1 MKSLYIT
8 VLSAAMAL
16 SISASAQSTDAV
28 LDLTDRATFDKCT
41 QTSLKYDREDYSA
54 WTFNNYGKYPYMY
67 NYNINEP
74 YYSDYLV
81 TPELSLKAY
90 TLYRVEVSPA
100 AYNSRKTTSL
110 TIGLGQGDDLEKY
123 AVLARFDDLAYA
135 SKTSVT
141 QKTVEFHVEADGQY
155 KLYFLGET
163 NGMYLYDTKIIE
175 VGSSNV
181 PLAVDGLT
189 LMPASDGSASVT
201 VSFTLPSATIS
212 GQPID
217 GTVKYKIYR
226 GDDETAIKSGR
237 GTAGE
242 TISYTDNSCG
252 EGTVT
257 YSVTAESD
265 GNISD
270 RVSAST
276 YVGKETPNA
285 VTDLAVAGSEGVY
298 TLSWKA
304 PATGVHGAIIDP
316 EALTY
321 RVTRIV
327 DGVSTVVAEAC
338 TATTYI
344 DKYTSDDLQSVQYAV
359 AAVLNGETSEEVKT
373 KTLVEGSLSLPF
385 ADSFAGASFGKIWTA
400 EIVSGSINWKAVASA
415 DAQRPLVSESIDQ
428 DGGFAFYNSW
438 NATRGSSARLASAP
452 IKYVEG
458 AAPIIEFYAYR
469 TSGNDQVKVQV
480 SCDNGDWTD
489 VPDALITLKAT
500 TQDWEKFEFPLT
512 SAIADGCKT
521 FRVAFV
527 ALSAYGQN
535 TVIDKVRVFIPADKD
550 LEVSSVVAPT
560 SVLSG
565 NNIDL
570 SYTVS
575 NNSAKAVNAAD
586 YALELVTDYPT
597 AIALPATVDLPA
609 FGSTAV
615 NLTIPVTAIE
625 TQAADAYSFA
635 LKVVYD
641 GDEKPENNISA
652 ASEVAV
658 AFVEEAAPT
667 NPDAKQ
673 LTDGSIEVTWDAAGD
688 GHTPLSV
695 STSFEGHEEGFTGP
709 FDGFT
714 ALDLDEATG
723 ENYYMASGSAF
734 SVINKPSIP
743 KGRDGDNVI
752 GLTLGANKQQDD
764 WLISPVLDCKA
775 GATMDLDFLIA
786 TRKFT
791 TSSYYYTIEI
801 LYSTEADYDAANPS
815 AAFTNSV
822 QKLQSSLTYGQ
833 FINSETFV
841 PISITGIP
849 SEAKRIAIH
858 FISKISYTS
867 AMWIDNVRISETVAN
882 PLIGYNVYENG
893 VGRVNTETVSAETTS
908 FNIPETSIVNR
919 RYFIT
924 AVYSTGESQPTALTP
939 YFSAVN
945 DIAGGSE
952 DVAVAVTSEGVVVS
966 GADNAVVYD
975 LQGRIA
981 AYAPQ
986 GIAVRLA
993 RGMYVV
999 KAGSETRKIV
1009 VGK

>member
-16 SISASAQSTDAV
+16 SVDVSAQSTEAV
-28 LDLTDRATFDKCT
+28 LDLTDRTTFDKCT
-41 QTSLKYDREDYSA
+41 QTSLKYDHEDYSA

-81 TPELSLKAY
+81 TPEVSLKAY

-100 AYNSRKTTSL
+100 AYNSGKTTSL
-110 TIGLGQGDDLEKY
+110 TIGLGQGDDLTKY
-123 AVLARFDDLAYA
+123 TVLARYDNLAYA
-135 SKTSVT
+135 NKSTAT
-141 QKTVEFHVEADGQY
+141 QKTVEFHVDADGQY

-163 NGMYLYDTKIIE
+163 NGMYLYDTKIVE

-189 LMPASDGSASVT
+189 LMPASDGTAAVT

-212 GQPID
+212 GQPLD
-217 GTVKYKIYR
+217 GTLKYNIFR
-226 GDDETAIKSGR
+226 GDGETPIKTGR
-237 GTAGE
+237 GSAGE
-242 TISYTDNSCG
+242 DISYTDNDCG
-252 EGTVT
+252 EGAVS
-257 YSVTAESD
+257 YSVTVESD
-265 GNISD
+265 GNISN

-285 VTDLAVAGSEGVY
+285 VSDLDVVENDGSY
-298 TLSWKA
+298 TLTWKA
-304 PATGVHGAIIDP
+304 PSTGVHGAYIDP
-316 EALTY
+316 AALTY
-321 RVTRIV
+321 RVTRLV
-327 DGVSTVVAEAC
+327 DGVSTVIAESCA
-338 TATTYI
+338 ATTYT
-344 DKYTSDDLQSVQYAV
+344 DKYTSDDLQSLQYAV
-359 AAVLNGETSEEVKT
+359 TAVLNGESSEEATT
-373 KTLVEGSLSLPF
+373 KALAVGSLALPF

-400 EIVSGSINWKAVASA
+400 EILSGSINWKAVAKS
-415 DAQRPLVSESIDQ
+415 DSQRPLVSESIDQ

-452 IKYVEG
+452 IKNVAG
-458 AAPIIEFYAYR
+458 SSPIIEFYAYR
-469 TSGNDQVKVQV
+469 TNGNDQVKIQV
-480 SCDNGDWTD
+480 SCDNGNWTD
-489 VPDALITLKAT
+489 VPDALVTLKSS
-500 TQDWEKFEFPLT
+500 TQDWEKFEFPIAA
-512 SAIADGCKT
+512 AITDGCKT

-550 LEVSSVVAPT
+550 LEVSSVVAPA
-560 SVLSG
+560 SVFSG
-565 NNIDL
+565 NDINL
-570 SYTVS
+570 SFTVS

-586 YALELVTDYPT
+586 YSLEMVTDYP
-597 AIALPATVDLPA
+597 AEIALPATVDLPA
-609 FGSTAV
+609 FESTVV
-615 NLTIPVTAIE
+615 NLTVPVTAIE
-625 TQAADAYSFA
+625 AQAAEAYSFA

-641 GDEKPENNISA
+641 GDEKPENNLSVE
-652 ASEVAV
+652 SKVAV
-658 AFVEEAAPT
+658 AFVDKAAPT

-695 STSFEGHEEGFTGP
+695 GTSFEGCEEGFTGP
-709 FDGFT
+709 FDGFV
-714 ALDLDEATG
+714 ALDLDQASG

-734 SVINKPSIP
+734 SVINKPSVP

-764 WLISPVLDCKA
+764 WLISPVLDCKD
-775 GATMDLDFLIA
+775 GATMDLNFLIA

-801 LYSTEADYDAANPS
+801 LYSTESDYDAANPS
-815 AAFTNSV
+815 AAFTNKV
-822 QKLQSSLTYGQ
+822 KTLQSSLTYGQ

-867 AMWIDNVRISETVAN
+867 AMWVDNVSITETVAN

-893 VGRVNTETVSAETTS
+893 VGRVNTEVLNAETTS

-924 AVYSTGESQPTALTP
+924 AVYSTGESQPTDLTP
-939 YFSAVN
+939 YISAVN
-945 DIAGGSE
+945 DIVEESE
-952 DVAVAVTSEGVVVS
+952 AVVSVTSEGLVVS
-966 GADNAVVYD
+966 GVDNAVVYD

-986 GIAVRLA
+986 GVNVHLA
-993 RGMYVV
+993 PGMYIV
-999 KAGSETRKIV
+999 KAGSEICKIV